1 MNDKTKFVKF
11 NNRNFLNQLFFLFNL
26 CNVIIFFSFILFII
40 LLYSTSIDNSYFA
53 QGYIKVS
60 KNKKRVFFQDGII
73 DNVLIKNGDLV
84 QKGQP
89 IFSTDNTKL
98 KIDLE
103 NLLHNIKYHII
114 SDFRL
119 LNSLKLILRYDY
131 HCLNLNTNL
140 FNIKYYQPK
149 DSNIIMLSNFNKIF
163 SYFHKYV
170 INNYFENYL
179 CEIKQLSL
187 QMILAKMRILNF
199 NKKFF
204 IACKKYKLFIIFIY
218 KKIFDYNSL
227 FNIQLEMIKYNN
239 YFIDEKI
246 KLNFYIYKIKE
257 AKLKKKSF
265 FNDQHSLLFDKY
277 KSNYMLLLNLETQF
291 YRLKNTYY
299 NTLILSPIT
308 GKIDNININYNLH
321 SNIPLLEIIPQ
332 NELLFVEAFINTNE
346 IDNVFLGGIVKI
358 IINSERSKLS
368 HRILGKVIYIS
379 PDDTKQFSTNHRVNN
394 SGYYKIK
401 IAVPN
406 KELSQFDVNLY
417 PGMDVTVFFIRGK
430 SNIINFL
437 SLPIQNI
444 FFRSFL

>member
-26 CNVIIFFSFILFII
+26 CNLIIFFSLILFII

-53 QGYIKVS
+53 PGYIKVS

-119 LNSLKLILRYDY
+119 LNSLKLILSYDY
-131 HCLNLNTNL
+131 PFLNLNINL

-179 CEIKQLSL
+179 CEIKHLNS

-227 FNIQLEMIKYNN
+227 SNIQL
-239 YFIDEKI
+239 
-246 KLNFYIYKIKE
+246 
-257 AKLKKKSF
+257 
-265 FNDQHSLLFDKY
+265 
-277 KSNYMLLLNLETQF
+277 
-291 YRLKNTYY
+291 
-299 NTLILSPIT
+299 
-308 GKIDNININYNLH
+308 
-321 SNIPLLEIIPQ
+321 
-332 NELLFVEAFINTNE
+332 
-346 IDNVFLGGIVKI
+346 
-358 IINSERSKLS
+358 
-368 HRILGKVIYIS
+368 
-379 PDDTKQFSTNHRVNN
+379 
-394 SGYYKIK
+394 
-401 IAVPN
+401 
-406 KELSQFDVNLY
+406 
-417 PGMDVTVFFIRGK
+417 
-430 SNIINFL
+430 
-437 SLPIQNI
+437 
-444 FFRSFL
+444 